1 MRIDSMDAVQ
11 NNEIKKISRQAVD
24 SGSSAK
30 EKIQHEEKVEPKNI
44 TISEKDLLE
53 TIEKVNRAITGKN
66 TKCEFSVHEETNTI
80 MVKVIDEDEGK
91 VIREIPPEKILDL
104 VAKIWEMVGIIVDE
118 KR

>member
-1 MRIDSMDAVQ
+1 MKIDSMDAVQ
-11 NNEIKKISRQAVD
+11 NNAIEKISRQVAE

-30 EKIQHEEKVEPKNI
+30 EKIQHEERNMPKDI

-53 TIEKVNRAITGKN
+53 TIEKANKAITGKN

-91 VIREIPPEKILDL
+91 VIKEIPPEKILDL